1 MNQSWWNE
9 VDAII
14 SEKSLLKHPFYQAW
28 TKGELTRGDLAL
40 YARQYY
46 KQESR
51 FPLFVE
57 AAFQASKDDAVKKA
71 LSENLRDELGSASA
85 PSHPE
90 LWLRFAETVGASRES
105 VKGAEAL
112 PQTQAC
118 VSAFEAL
125 CASETSGLAAL
136 YAYEAQQPAVAA
148 TKIEGLK
155 ARYGLDSEAALSF
168 FQVHQTA
175 DEWHS
180 AEEKNA
186 LLRAVEE
193 GRATASEVKESVSKA
208 CDALN
213 TLLDGVWEKSEA
225 KLTCAC
231 A

>member
-9 VDAII
+9 VDAIL

-28 TKGELTRGDLAL
+28 TKGELTKGDLAL

-51 FPLFVE
+51 FPAFVSSAM
-57 AAFQASKDDAVKKA
+57 AACSDASAKKA
-71 LSENLRDELGSASA
+71 LAANLADELGSASA

-90 LWLRFAETVGASRES
+90 LWLRFAGAVGASRDS
-105 VKGAEAL
+105 VKDAAAL
-112 PQTQAC
+112 PRTEEC
-118 VSAFEAL
+118 VSSFEEL
-125 CASETSGLAAL
+125 CAGETSGLAAL
-136 YAYEAQQPAVAA
+136 YAYEAQQPSVAA

-193 GRATASEVKESVSKA
+193 GRATVSEVKESVSKA